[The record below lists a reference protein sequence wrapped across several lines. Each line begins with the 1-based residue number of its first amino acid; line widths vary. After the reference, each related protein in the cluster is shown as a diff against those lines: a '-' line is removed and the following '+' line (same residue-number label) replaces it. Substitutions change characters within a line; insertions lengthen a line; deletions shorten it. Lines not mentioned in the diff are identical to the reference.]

1 MLIGILF
8 TVSLIIRV
16 VHNGFKLRFAA
27 ISLIWEAIAF
37 YALTVVKKRKK
48 SKIFGT

>member
-8 TVSLIIRV
+8 TVSMIIR

-27 ISLIWEAIAF
+27 ISLIWGAIAF
-37 YALTVVKKRKK
+37 YALTVVNKKK